1 MRDRCFWRAKYWKD
15 LIMKKAKEIEI
26 LARGV
31 MVSRG
36 QLLVCRNKKA
46 GHLYLP
52 GGHVEIGE
60 GAEKAVCREI
70 MEEMGKRSRVKR
82 FLGCVEQAYMEGGT
96 PHEEINLVFEVAIE
110 GVKVTQDAGS
120 REDHIEFH
128 WVPLNGLGRLPFEPA
143 ALGRLL
149 PRWMKAGGKGNWQS
163 NLKSGR

>member
-1 MRDRCFWRAKYWKD
+1 
-15 LIMKKAKEIEI
+15 MKKAKEIEI

-36 QLLVCRNKKA
+36 QLLVCRNRKA
-46 GHLYLP
+46 GILYLP

-70 MEEMGKRSRVKR
+70 MEEMGKRAWVKR
-82 FLGCVEQAYMEGGT
+82 FLGCAEHAFMQGGK

-110 GVKVTQDAGS
+110 GVKVSEDPGS
-120 REDHIEFH
+120 LEDYIEFR
-128 WVPLNGLGRLPFEPA
+128 WVPLKGLARLPFEPV

-149 PRWMKAGGKGNWQS
+149 PRWVKGVRKGNWQS
-163 NLKSGR
+163 NILKKL

>member
-1 MRDRCFWRAKYWKD
+1 
-15 LIMKKAKEIEI
+15 MKKAEQIEI

-46 GHLYLP
+46 GILYLP

-70 MEEMGKRSRVKR
+70 MEEMGKKSRVKR
-82 FLGCVEQAYMEGGT
+82 FLGCAEHAFMQRGK

-110 GVKVTQDAGS
+110 GVKVTQNPGS
-120 REDHIEFH
+120 REDYIEFQ
-128 WVPLNGLGRLPFEPA
+128 WVPLNGLARLPFEPV

-149 PRWMKAGGKGNWQS
+149 PRWMKAGNKGNWQS
-163 NLKSGR
+163 NMKSGR